1 MSISFVW
8 FWWCLAWILFGL
20 VWFVEAALSV
30 GRMTNFHQFADKHSL
45 GNALIGQFWEK
56 PDSVNFPSVFKTKL
70 SLVWLGGVSIMWLL
84 IIDRPVCCTNW
95 DYWPENEKPN
105 GALIRTGTG
114 YLILVWNFCNGYQE
128 QLPCM
133 GGCMAAKYIERNTFA
148 MGKNWV
154 SRAAAMGDI

>member
-1 MSISFVW
+1 MAKKMSISFVW

-84 IIDRPVCCTNW
+84 IIDRPMCCTNW
-95 DYWPENEKPN
+95 DYWAENEKPMVQSSE
-105 GALIRTGTG
+105 LDISSS
-114 YLILVWNFCNGYQE
+114 CE
-128 QLPCM
+128 
-133 GGCMAAKYIERNTFA
+133 TFA
-148 MGKNWV
+148 MGKTEYT